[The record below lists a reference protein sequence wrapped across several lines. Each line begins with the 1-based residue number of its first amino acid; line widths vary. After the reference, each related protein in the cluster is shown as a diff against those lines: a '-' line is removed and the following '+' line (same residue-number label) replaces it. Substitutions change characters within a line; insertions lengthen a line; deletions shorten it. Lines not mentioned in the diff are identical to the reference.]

1 MSDHDS
7 GSESESNKQPAL
19 NEDEVTIL
27 QSYIEQWESAE
38 VSDRNKILKAAA
50 TEAQTKAP
58 IARQSTE
65 TWFRNQGMKRK
76 LAKPPIK
83 MGQRW
88 TERSVIDTLR
98 KKELLK
104 TIQDETGA
112 KPGTKEMI
120 NHYTKQLNLLIASLS
135 PDELKEAR
143 ETADIWNHQGVL
155 DDSQVRHCQEKK
167 TGQGMRVFVVSAW
180 KNEEGKIHVA
190 ASHISSSHDYNNEYG
205 GAGSFMKTRKWDA
218 ILPEWDAYAESA
230 FGRRRLRK
238 SDGNLD
244 GDAVA
249 TRKKGR
255 QDKTYILDV
264 GDNGYPVLPAC
275 DSMDLDTKKAVVHAF
290 LTWHYRKCCGDPK
303 ISIPWKYFIPRCGE
317 IIPTECLPEGHN
329 LAEPSKLRQI
339 HATELLQFW
348 YNRQEEGKERV
359 LEFIGWWDNDKEDM
373 VLAADMEVPATIPR
387 KNKTTLKEKSDPP
400 RKQARQRQQSSAG
413 RSQSGI
419 NAMTKRAMRGSEMTI
434 QHGTAA
440 SGRAHKNHKG
450 KRPSN
455 KESDDARTISDKSLA
470 EQSNGSEDDLPSSLP
485 ASVPNRRSGRPISIP
500 GSNDSDSEVEENIRE
515 KSVKPVGARGKKVAF
530 PIQAAAADI
539 RSTKKGAAVE
549 KPKDGPRKHVQ
560 KGLDPEHSASTVTRK
575 AIAPRQ
581 RMADFPT
588 EAGRSSHDRNET
600 VVGAK
605 AKGQKRTAKE
615 CLEGPPAKRKR
626 SQGGVQQDKVA
637 AIEPKEKP
645 RKKQVEEATDGSPS
659 KRTRSKTSQP
669 AAGKCSRK
677 LNSWYNDYVKS

>member
-19 NEDEVTIL
+19 NEDEVAIL
-27 QSYIEQWESAE
+27 RSYIEQWDSAE
-38 VSDRNKILKAAA
+38 VSDRNKVLKAAA
-50 TEAQTKAP
+50 TEARTKAP
-58 IARQSTE
+58 VYE
-65 TWFRNQGMKRK
+65 TWFRNQGMKK
-76 LAKPPIK
+76 KPAKPPIK

-112 KPGTKEMI
+112 KPGMKEMI

-135 PDELKEAR
+135 PEELKEAK
-143 ETADIWNHQGVL
+143 ETADIWNCQGVP
-155 DDSQVRHCQEKK
+155 DDVKSDIARKK
-167 TGQGMRVFVVSAW
+167 SDDMIHHFATEMWNRAGMRVFVVSAW
-180 KNEEGKIHVA
+180 KNEEGKIHVP
-190 ASHISSSHDYNNEYG
+190 ASHISGSHDYNNEYG
-205 GAGSFMKTRKWDA
+205 GADSFMKTRKWDA
-218 ILPEWDAYAESA
+218 ILPEWDSYAESA
-230 FGRRRLRK
+230 F
-238 SDGNLD
+238 DGNLD

-264 GDNGYPVLPAC
+264 GDDGYPVLPAC
-275 DSMDLDTKKAVVHAF
+275 DSMDLDTKKAVVRTF

-303 ISIPWKYFIPRCGE
+303 ISIPWKYVIPRCGE

-348 YNRQEEGKERV
+348 YNRQEEREERV

-373 VLAADMEVPATIPR
+373 VLAADMEVPVTTAR
-387 KNKTTLKEKSDPP
+387 KNKRKLKEMSDPP
-400 RKQARQRQQSSAG
+400 RKQARPRQQSPAG

-419 NAMTKRAMRGSEMTI
+419 NVKTKRARQEPETNI

-440 SGRAHKNHKG
+440 SGRAQKNHKV

-455 KESDDARTISDKSLA
+455 KESDDTQTISDESLA
-470 EQSNGSEDDLPSSLP
+470 EQSNGSEDDIPSGQT
-485 ASVPNRRSGRPISIP
+485 AIVPKHLRGRPVLIR
-500 GSNDSDSEVEENIRE
+500 GSNDSDSEVEENICE
-515 KSVKPVGARGKKVAF
+515 KSVEPARGKKGAF
-530 PIQAAAADI
+530 PIQAAAIDM
-539 RSTKKGAAVE
+539 RSSKKGAAVE
-549 KPKDGPRKHVQ
+549 KPRDGPPKHVQ
-560 KGLDPEHSASTVTRK
+560 KGPDPDRSASAVTRK

-581 RMADFPT
+581 RMADLPT
-588 EAGRSSHDRNET
+588 EAGRSSRERKDA

-605 AKGQKRTAKE
+605 ARGQKRTAEE
-615 CLEGPPAKRKR
+615 CLEGSPAKRKR
-626 SQGGVQQDKVA
+626 CQGVQQDKVA
-637 AIEPKEKP
+637 SIEAKEKP
-645 RKKQVEEATDGSPS
+645 RKKRVEEATNGSPS
-659 KRTRSKTSQP
+659 KRTRSKTSQL
-669 AAGKCSRK
+669 AAGKRSRK
-677 LNSWYNDYVKS
+677 PNSRYNDYVKP